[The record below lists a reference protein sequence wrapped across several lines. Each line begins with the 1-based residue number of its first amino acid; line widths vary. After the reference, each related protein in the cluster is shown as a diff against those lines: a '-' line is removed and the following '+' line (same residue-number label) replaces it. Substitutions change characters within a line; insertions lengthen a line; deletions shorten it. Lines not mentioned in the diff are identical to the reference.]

1 MGIKTAG
8 TLKPLQYI
16 KETSFGTLPSG
27 ALSYGGKLSTQSQTN
42 SFDIET
48 FCADGSR
55 TAELVN
61 FGAQE
66 VGFDA
71 EVGMYLDDGDYSW
84 TWLLGMA
91 LGTSASRADVP
102 SFSALFEAAP
112 DQHYL
117 YRGCKVD
124 TLTLTASGVGKMVM
138 ASVKAK
144 AMDGTSGASKSE
156 LCTNADATVPA
167 LNPVTHNAYPVI
179 TLDGSDI
186 TVPAMSWTVDIAN
199 GLVLKEG
206 IVDGKALKGG
216 SAIYPDG
223 MLTISLEY
231 TIPSTSLTWDRL
243 KMLADE
249 QPRFTVTHKVGG
261 YVLTFSNC
269 WLQPDDMPSRSQ
281 TGYDETVTI
290 NASDV
295 AWSKA

>member
-8 TLKPLQYI
+8 ALKPLQYI
-16 KETSFGTLPSG
+16 KEAAFGVLPTG
-27 ALSYGGKLSTQSQTN
+27 NLLYGGKLSTQSQTN

-55 TAELVN
+55 TAEIVN

-71 EVGMYLDDGDYSW
+71 ELGTYLDDGDYSW
-84 TWLLGMA
+84 TWLLEMA
-91 LGTSASRADVP
+91 LGSSASRGDIP

-117 YRGCKVD
+117 YKGCKVD
-124 TLTLTASGVGKMVM
+124 TLTLSASGVGKMVM
-138 ASVKAK
+138 ASIKAK
-144 AMDGTSGASKSE
+144 AMDGASGATKSE
-156 LCTNADATVPA
+156 LCTNSDATVPA
-167 LNPVTHNAYPVI
+167 LNPVTHNAYPTI
-179 TLDGSDI
+179 SLDGESI
-186 TVPAMSWTVDIAN
+186 TVPAMSWTIDVAN
-199 GLVLKEG
+199 GLTLKEG

-231 TIPSTSLTWDRL
+231 TIPSTSLTWDAF

-249 QPRFTVTHKVGG
+249 QPRFTVTHKVGD
-261 YVLTFSNC
+261 YILTFSGC

-281 TGYDETVTI
+281 TGYDETITI
-290 NASDV
+290 NASDM